1 MTGSVVLDTNVF
13 TATLRRERGLSAL
26 YARHVVGSRLAI
38 TPQTVAEARYGALKA
53 GWGPK
58 RVTEVEQMLRQAGLL
73 PVDRETIE
81 QVAQTR
87 SRCRAV
93 GHALHQK
100 EHNGDL
106 WIGATAIRWG

>member
-1 MTGSVVLDTNVF
+1 M
-13 TATLRRERGLSAL
+13 
-26 YARHVVGSRLAI
+26 AI
-38 TPQTVAEARYGALKA
+38 APQTVAEARYGALKA

-58 RVTEVEQMLRQAGLL
+58 RVTEVEEMLRQARLL

-93 GHALHQK
+93 GHPLHQK

-106 WIGATAIRWG
+106 WIAAAAIRWGLTLVAHDAVFIDCPDLDLVTELGG